1 MIQWIAL
8 GLFLYILSKI
18 WGILGPILKMS
29 QTIKNNQQKTEVHK
43 KIKKMDILD
52 AEFEEYKE

>member
-1 MIQWIAL
+1 
-8 GLFLYILSKI
+8 
-18 WGILGPILKMS
+18 MS